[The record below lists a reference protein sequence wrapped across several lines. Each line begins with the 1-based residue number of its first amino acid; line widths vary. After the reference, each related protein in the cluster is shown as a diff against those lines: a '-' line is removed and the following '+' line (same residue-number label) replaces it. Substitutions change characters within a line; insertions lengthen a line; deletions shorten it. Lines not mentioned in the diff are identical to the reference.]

1 MKKIRSKYGLEE
13 SVKRLKVE
21 MEERG
26 LTIFYEADH
35 RKNAQEAKMALAGAT
50 VLFFGNPAVGTKLMQ
65 DNPEISFEL
74 PLRIAVFEEGE
85 GVFVGYRAP
94 TAYAAAYR
102 LTDESGE
109 ILKKMDGLYENLTAQ
124 LK

>member
-1 MKKIRSKYGLEE
+1 MKKIRSKYGFEE

-50 VLFFGNPAVGTKLMQ
+50 VLFAPLKAPPTFHHNTQQSALTK
-65 DNPEISFEL
+65 
-74 PLRIAVFEEGE
+74 
-85 GVFVGYRAP
+85 RAFYVIMSLVH
-94 TAYAAAYR
+94 T
-102 LTDESGE
+102 L
-109 ILKKMDGLYENLTAQ
+109 
-124 LK
+124 